1 MTMHFME
8 KPPDFFDIVKF
19 IIVSFPLFR
28 NGFLAKNRPKVI
40 FEMKNKYENS
50 PSQEFSVLKYELQK
64 NPDKIS
70 AGNRRLFYGQISF
83 FQVYCS
89 QEQQILHFV
98 MSVISN
104 SDFC

>member
-19 IIVSFPLFR
+19 IIAPFPLFR
-28 NGFLAKNRPKVI
+28 NGFPAKNRLRRPVSPACQILPKIRIKFRRETAVSS
-40 FEMKNKYENS
+40 MDK
-50 PSQEFSVLKYELQK
+50 SV
-64 NPDKIS
+64 
-70 AGNRRLFYGQISF
+70 F

-98 MSVISN
+98 MSAISN

>member
-19 IIVSFPLFR
+19 IIASFPLFR
-28 NGFLAKNRPKVI
+28 NGFPAKNRLRRPV
-40 FEMKNKYENS
+40 S
-50 PSQEFSVLKYELQK
+50 PPVKFCRKS
-64 NPDKIS
+64 DKIS

-89 QEQQILHFV
+89 QEQ
-98 MSVISN
+98 
-104 SDFC
+104 